1 MRHENTK
8 KEKLQSP
15 YIAIEGNIGAGKTS
29 LCNMLAEDLSA
40 NLLLENFDENPFLPL
55 FYQNQAQYALSVEL
69 FFMTERHEKMKAWL
83 LEQSLPE
90 DSLSRQKYYIA
101 DYIFSKTLLFAHKT
115 LSVEE
120 WQLFQR
126 IFEALNAHTPQPDLL
141 VYLHRPVEELQAH
154 IRRRNRSYEQRITAE
169 YLQGIESA
177 YFEFFEQLPNSHSK
191 NTPVLFLDISGLD
204 FVHNP
209 EHYETIKTMIQQKY
223 SAGIHKEIL
232 KIC

>member
-1 MRHENTK
+1 M
-8 KEKLQSP
+8 QSP

-55 FYQNQAQYALSVEL
+55 FYQNQSQYALSVEL
-69 FFMTERHEKMKAWL
+69 FFMAERHEKMKAWL

-101 DYIFSKTLLFAHKT
+101 DYIFSKTLLFAHKN

-141 VYLHRPVEELQAH
+141 VYLHRPVEELQAQ
-154 IRRRNRSYEQRITAE
+154 IRRRNRSYEQGISAE

-177 YFEFFEQLPNSHSK
+177 YFEFFEQLPNSYSK

-209 EHYETIKTMIQQKY
+209 QHYETIKAMIQQKY
-223 SAGIHKEIL
+223 GAGIHKEVL